1 MTLVAVLLAALA
13 AATAALCSLAD
24 GALLSLDEE
33 TPPASPTVAGLL
45 ARRETAH
52 RALAFGRIVAQLMA
66 GILSAGALVS
76 SGLPAADLAPL
87 ALLAGIAIVII
98 AESVARTAGD
108 SVGARAVESLAPFIA
123 AITWVMRPV
132 VAFGTWCD
140 ALLNHLLPSTP
151 PDEEDREAT
160 LEQFREVVEAEA
172 DVTRDEAVLLRGVFS
187 LGHTAVQEIMVPRVD
202 IIGIDRATTWSEVV
216 DRVRSARHARLVV
229 FDGTLD
235 EVVGI
240 LYAKDLLPA
249 VIADAEPGAGWLS
262 LVRPATFIPAAKNVD
277 ARSDIWSLGVVL
289 YEALAG
295 TPPFNAESMPQIVT
309 RILHTPAPPL
319 AESRPDVPPSV
330 VAIVERCLAKD
341 PAARFGDVAEL
352 AWGLA
357 PFVEDGARSVERI
370 ARVLGRNETL
380 PDVADRRQTEH
391 DPPGAVLA
399 PSMRPG
405 ADAWGGTQAHL
416 PRRSA
421 GPWIVAAVL
430 GACVVVGVAAVVV
443 RTVRHREPARS
454 VTSIVAPR
462 PSATAQDPTP
472 VKLAP
477 PSEPP
482 APSASS
488 SPGAEPS
495 VAGPHTKPTVPR
507 ARPAPVA
514 IGAAV
519 TPSPALAP
527 APAPEPTDPLHMGI
541 K

>member
-1 MTLVAVLLAALA
+1 
-13 AATAALCSLAD
+13 
-24 GALLSLDEE
+24 
-33 TPPASPTVAGLL
+33 
-45 ARRETAH
+45 
-52 RALAFGRIVAQLMA
+52 
-66 GILSAGALVS
+66 
-76 SGLPAADLAPL
+76 
-87 ALLAGIAIVII
+87 
-98 AESVARTAGD
+98 
-108 SVGARAVESLAPFIA
+108 
-123 AITWVMRPV
+123 
-132 VAFGTWCD
+132 
-140 ALLNHLLPSTP
+140 
-151 PDEEDREAT
+151 
-160 LEQFREVVEAEA
+160 
-172 DVTRDEAVLLRGVFS
+172 
-187 LGHTAVQEIMVPRVD
+187 MVPRVD

-319 AESRPDVPPSV
+319 AEARPDVPPSV

-370 ARVLGRNETL
+370 ARVLGRNE
-380 PDVADRRQTEH
+380 A
-391 DPPGAVLA
+391 PPQLGAVLA

-405 ADAWGGTQAHL
+405 ADAWGGTQAHI

-454 VTSIVAPR
+454 VTSIVAPG

-477 PSEPP
+477 PSEPL

-488 SPGAEPS
+488 SPGAEPT
-495 VAGPHTKPTVPR
+495 VVGPHTKPPVPR
-507 ARPAPVA
+507 ARPTPVA
-514 IGAAV
+514 IGATV
-519 TPSPALAP
+519 SPSPTLAP

>member
-1 MTLVAVLLAALA
+1 MLAEERLAIKEAMLSASMSEERSPVAQGEVVAGKYRVDRVLGSGGMGIVVAATQLELDRPVAIKFLVAEAAKAPEIVARFAREARAVAKIQGEHVARVLDVGVLESGLPYMVMEYLDGADLAQRIAQGGQLPLPEIARYLLEACEALA
-13 AATAALCSLAD
+13 EAHAAGIVHRDLK
-24 GALLSLDEE
+24 
-33 TPPASPTVAGLL
+33 PANLFL
-45 ARRETAH
+45 ARRPDRTTIVK
-52 RALAFGRIVAQLMA
+52 LLDFGISKSPVGSAA
-66 GILSAGALVS
+66 GITSTQAVMGSPVYMSPEQLVS
-76 SGLPAADLAPL
+76 
-87 ALLAGIAIVII
+87 
-98 AESVARTAGD
+98 
-108 SVGARAVESLAPFIA
+108 
-123 AITWVMRPV
+123 
-132 VAFGTWCD
+132 
-140 ALLNHLLPSTP
+140 
-151 PDEEDREAT
+151 
-160 LEQFREVVEAEA
+160 
-172 DVTRDEAVLLRGVFS
+172 
-187 LGHTAVQEIMVPRVD
+187 
-202 IIGIDRATTWSEVV
+202 
-216 DRVRSARHARLVV
+216 
-229 FDGTLD
+229 
-235 EVVGI
+235 
-240 LYAKDLLPA
+240 
-249 VIADAEPGAGWLS
+249 
-262 LVRPATFIPAAKNVD
+262 AKNVD

-370 ARVLGRNETL
+370 ARVLGRSEA
-380 PDVADRRQTEH
+380 PPQ
-391 DPPGAVLA
+391 PGAVLA

-454 VTSIVAPR
+454 VTSIVAPS
-462 PSATAQDPTP
+462 PSTTAPDPTP

-488 SPGAEPS
+488 SPGVEPS
-495 VAGPHTKPTVPR
+495 VVGPHTKPTVPR

-519 TPSPALAP
+519 APSPTLAPAP